1 MSRAR
6 RVELRVV
13 AIGGTLPQNLTDR
26 LLSATYT
33 DNEEDA
39 ADDLQISYDN
49 AANEGNKQ
57 WLEVK
62 ATIAPPDTGKLVQ
75 KEVAPTETIDYIVQ
89 RGDTLSAIAAKY
101 LGRDRK
107 SVV

>member
-39 ADDLQISYDN
+39 ADDLQKI
-49 AANEGNKQ
+49 
-57 WLEVK
+57 
-62 ATIAPPDTGKLVQ
+62 
-75 KEVAPTETIDYIVQ
+75 
-89 RGDTLSAIAAKY
+89 
-101 LGRDRK
+101 GRASCRER
-107 SVV
+107 V